1 MRDYNSLI
9 GKIQARTNPD
19 GILVNKAFS
28 EELSSISYS
37 DILKY
42 VRYAMKGV
50 EPEYTQKSILAGE
63 RVQNHLK
70 ENLTEVVYKYQGS
83 VMTNTHIKGA
93 SDIDLLVICDK
104 FYTFDRQSI
113 NTILTTESLITK
125 LYPSQIQKLQS
136 EINNAGYSGNA
147 VEDLKKNRRDSET
160 ALIPIYDECDI
171 SHPKAIKIKN
181 KSLNRD
187 VDIVIANWYDNVTA
201 ILQDK
206 ESDYRGI
213 QVYNKETNSKGDP
226 DYPFLSIKRINDR
239 STETNGRLKRM
250 IRFLKNIKFDSS
262 LEINL
267 SSFDFNAI
275 CYDIET
281 YKYSNKSFYEL
292 VPILYLQLKSLS
304 ENTKHSDDLKSVDG
318 NEYIFRNEPAKL
330 NSLKNLM
337 SEIGSILID
346 LRKAI
351 EL

>member
-1 MRDYNSLI
+1 MKDYKGLI
-9 GKIQARTNPD
+9 RNIRVRTNPE

-28 EELSSISYS
+28 DELSSISYS

-50 EPEYTQKSILAGE
+50 EPEYTQKSKLAGE

-70 ENLTEVVYKYQGS
+70 ENLSEVVYKYQGS

-104 FYTFDRQSI
+104 FYAFDRKSI
-113 NTILTTESLITK
+113 NTVLITESLK
-125 LYPSQIQKLQS
+125 SQLFPSQIQKLQS
-136 EINNAGYSGNA
+136 EIDNAGYSGNA
-147 VEDLKKNRRDSET
+147 TEDLKKNRRDSET
-160 ALIPIYDECDI
+160 TLIPVYDECDI
-171 SHPKAIKIKN
+171 SRPKSIKIKN

-201 ILQDK
+201 VLKDK
-206 ESDYRGI
+206 NSDYRGI
-213 QVYNKETNSKGDP
+213 QVYNKETNTKGDA

-239 STETNGRLKRM
+239 SSETNGRLKKM
-250 IRFLKNIKFDSS
+250 IRFLKNVKSNSS
-262 LEINL
+262 LEIKL
-267 SSFDFNAI
+267 TSFDFNAI

-281 YKYSNKSFYEL
+281 YEYSSKNFYEL
-292 VPILYLQLKSLS
+292 VPVLYLQLKSLS
-304 ENTKHSDDLKSVDG
+304 ENIEHSNNLKSVDD

-330 NSLKNLM
+330 ESLKNLM
-337 SEIGSILID
+337 SEIGSIFID
-346 LRKAI
+346 LRNAN